1 MIPDR
6 IRAWQLAHPER
17 LREYNLRYRR
27 SPKYKPK
34 PQDPKRAKVYREHY
48 TLNLISR
55 YFSGETLSYHAIIR
69 IKSRLNGTYKP
80 HKRPPQ
86 P

>member
-17 LREYNLRYRR
+17 LREYNRRYRR
-27 SPKYKPK
+27 SPKYKLK
-34 PQDPKRAKVYREHY
+34 PPDPKRAKVNREHY
-48 TLNLISR
+48 ILNLISR
-55 YFSGETLSYHAIIR
+55 YHSGEALSYWSLIR

-86 P
+86 L